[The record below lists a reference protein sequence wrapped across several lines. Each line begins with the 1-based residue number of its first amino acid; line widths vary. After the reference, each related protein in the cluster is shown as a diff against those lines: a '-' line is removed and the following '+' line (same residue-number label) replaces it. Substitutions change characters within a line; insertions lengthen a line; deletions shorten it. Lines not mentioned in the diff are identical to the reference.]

1 MRTKKFF
8 CVLLIIRASI
18 IVLGTANISLI
29 SSFAREAGVSPSAVV
44 SLTILASFTTACA
57 FYFLYGEILNQKHW
71 MGMFAIMISVIVIG
85 FSRGQKTGLAAIE
98 T

>member
-1 MRTKKFF
+1 M
-8 CVLLIIRASI
+8 
-18 IVLGTANISLI
+18 LGTGNISLI

-57 FYFLYGEILNQKHW
+57 FYFLYGEVLNQKHW

-85 FSRGQKTGLAAIE
+85 FSRGQKAGAAAIE
-98 T
+98 SET

>member
-1 MRTKKFF
+1 
-8 CVLLIIRASI
+8 
-18 IVLGTANISLI
+18 VLGTGNISLI
-29 SSFAREAGVSPSAVV
+29 SGFAREAGVSPSAIV

-85 FSRGQKTGLAAIE
+85 FSRGQKNGVEATE
-98 T
+98 TDT